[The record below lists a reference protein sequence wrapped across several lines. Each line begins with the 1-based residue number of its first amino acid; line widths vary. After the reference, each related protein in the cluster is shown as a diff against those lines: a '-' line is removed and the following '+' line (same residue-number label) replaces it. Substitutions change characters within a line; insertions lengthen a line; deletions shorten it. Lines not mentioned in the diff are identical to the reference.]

1 MSKLESICPIV
12 LDLSKASRKER
23 SDVLLMC
30 SGSGDIH
37 WWGGGGIIDDEDTL
51 ESLLS
56 GHCLKLSCEEDEQ
69 EGFTC
74 THASITYF
82 EKNPDCYNQMVGL
95 EYFKSLLEDHLYE
108 KQAGGGG
115 APK

>member
-1 MSKLESICPIV
+1 MSKLENLCPIV

-37 WWGGGGIIDDEDTL
+37 WWGGQGLLDDEYAL
-51 ESLLS
+51 KLLLK
-56 GHCLKLSCEEDEQ
+56 GHCLKLSCGQGEGGDGGQ

-74 THASITYF
+74 TYASITYY
-82 EKNPDCYNQMVGL
+82 EENPECYNQIVGP
-95 EYFKSLLEDHLYE
+95 EYFKFLLEDHLYG
-108 KQAGGGG
+108 KQG
-115 APK
+115 

>member
-1 MSKLESICPIV
+1 MSKLEDLCPIV

-37 WWGGGGIIDDEDTL
+37 WWGGQGVIDCENAL
-51 ESLLS
+51 EWLLR
-56 GHCLKLSCEEDEQ
+56 GNCLKLSLEDDQ

-74 THASITYF
+74 SHASITYF
-82 EKNPDCYNQMVGL
+82 EENPDCYNQMVGV
-95 EYFKSLLEDHLYE
+95 EYFKFLLEDHLYE
-108 KQAGGGG
+108 KQVRGGG